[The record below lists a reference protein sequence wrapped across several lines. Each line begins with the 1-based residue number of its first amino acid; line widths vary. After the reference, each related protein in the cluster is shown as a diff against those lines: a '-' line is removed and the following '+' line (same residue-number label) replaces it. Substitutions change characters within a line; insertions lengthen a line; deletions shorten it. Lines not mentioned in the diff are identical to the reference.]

1 MHYNTDRPLL
11 ERTLRGN
18 AARIPTGF
26 GTSKGILIPGKKN
39 ITAAKARQAI
49 EQSAVCAACRGG
61 CRSHQ
66 ADGVPVGMN
75 FGKSSDEK

>member
-1 MHYNTDRPLL
+1 MYTDRPLL

-26 GTSKGILIPGKKN
+26 GTSKGILILGNKN
-39 ITAAKARQAI
+39 ITIAKALQAI
-49 EQSAVCAACRGG
+49 GQSAVCAACRGG

-66 ADGVPVGMN
+66 AEGVPVGMN
-75 FGKSSDEK
+75 FHVVANSK